1 MLVLEVF
8 AGSSNLTIE
17 IRKANLRG
25 VAIDKTVGRAKGPIT
40 VLDLTVEEDVAFF
53 LNLSDKRQTI
63 FV

>member
-25 VAIDKTVGRAKGPIT
+25 VEIDKSVGRAKGPIT

-53 LNLSDKRQTI
+53 LNLSGKKQAI